1 MNWFFDLIGR
11 IFFRSQQDW
20 ERRKNAKTMV
30 LVILFSLVLA
40 LSMAALLKFMSSKM
54 R

>member
-1 MNWFFDLIGR
+1 MNWFFDLIGK

-20 ERRKNAKTMV
+20 ERQKNARIMTFV
-30 LVILFSLVLA
+30 FLFSLALA
-40 LSMAALLKFMSSKM
+40 LVVAKILKMMYYKS